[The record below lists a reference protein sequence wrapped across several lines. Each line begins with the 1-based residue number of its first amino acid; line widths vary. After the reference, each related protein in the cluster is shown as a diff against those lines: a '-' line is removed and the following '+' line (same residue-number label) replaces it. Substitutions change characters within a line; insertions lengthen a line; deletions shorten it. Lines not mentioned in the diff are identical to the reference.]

1 MRTEQRHAET
11 AWKVLRHLRQAD
23 GSDDDSIETI
33 ASIIRFA
40 VDEAVTAERA
50 ECIRIA
56 EEEGQKAL
64 RPGYAHSP
72 REAAQAIAAAIRQ
85 RCGEPST

>member
-11 AWKVLRHLRQAD
+11 AWKVLRHLRKAD
-23 GSDDDSIETI
+23 GSDQDSIEAI

-40 VDEAVTAERA
+40 VDEAVTAARS

-56 EEEGQKAL
+56 EEEAQKTL
-64 RPGYAHSP
+64 QPGYAH
-72 REAAQAIAAAIRQ
+72 
-85 RCGEPST
+85 